1 MTSRRRRVTPDRIE
15 RAASK
20 LRPIE
25 REVLVLSAR
34 EGLSNAD
41 IAKRLGITADAA
53 ERHLADAVYALARR
67 LEQEERAWW
76 KRW

>member
-1 MTSRRRRVTPDRIE
+1 MTNPRRCVGLDRLE
-15 RAASK
+15 RAATS

-34 EGLSNAD
+34 EGLSNAA
-41 IAKRLGITADAA
+41 IAERLGITAEAA
-53 ERHLADAVYALARR
+53 ERHLADAVYALAAKLERR
-67 LEQEERAWW
+67 ERPWW